1 MTDIENMPSI
11 FLMESEFLM
20 KSFSELLLEIQL
32 LLRGRVNNTELIGG
46 LLLQQGSMIKVI
58 QIINEQD

>member
-1 MTDIENMPSI
+1 MTELENMLSI
-11 FLMESEFLM
+11 FLMESGFLM

-32 LLRGRVNNTELIGG
+32 PLRERVNNIELIGD

-58 QIINEQD
+58 